1 MTPTDLL
8 RHLEA
13 EGFEVS
19 LNLKLTADEKPSD
32 ETRALIRDNRDALLE
47 HLACELCGC
56 SNVPVVK
63 HLENA
68 ANYTHGYNFQNSG
81 TLQLYGDLLLNLM
94 VWAAQHQE
102 LRLEHPGA
110 VVLNARAEHIREA
123 VEAHPWGVVYD
134 CERRVLVS
142 WGDVPTYALMGK
154 RDLETGELLI
164 PEAVAARPA
173 KRNSPA
179 YSPHSHLSVN
189 TTPSASTPSQPAT
202 GAAAG
207 TLLRPV
213 SDSTPW
219 CA

>member
-47 HLACELCGC
+47 HLARERYP
-56 SNVPVVK
+56 VPEAQNGPTPLLDKGRDKPVDKGSYRRANETTSGGSEVV
-63 HLENA
+63 HQADNLA
-68 ANYTHGYNFQNSG
+68 NFQRAG
-81 TLQLYGDLLLNLM
+81 TLHLYGDLLLNLM

-110 VVLNARAEHIREA
+110 VVLNARPEHIRDA
-123 VEAHPWGVVYD
+123 VELHPWGVVYD
-134 CERRVLVS
+134 CDRRVLVS
-142 WGDVPTYALMGK
+142 WGDVPTYAFRGK

-164 PEAVAARPA
+164 PEAVAA
-173 KRNSPA
+173 
-179 YSPHSHLSVN
+179 
-189 TTPSASTPSQPAT
+189 
-202 GAAAG
+202 
-207 TLLRPV
+207 
-213 SDSTPW
+213 
-219 CA
+219 